1 MSMNLP
7 TRLLGALLAAIA
19 LIGAGAATAQ
29 ARNLTELRNKLKAES
44 RKLGASSGAYVVDL
58 TSGRE
63 LFKRDADRSLV
74 PASNEKLFT
83 TAVALLQ
90 FGEAGTLETTAQL
103 GPGATVDGDGRLDGD
118 LYLVGGGDPSLDDVA
133 LKGLAQRLVST
144 TGLTTITGGIVGDE
158 SVFDRRRGSFDSDFE
173 PDSDL
178 GGQLGGLT
186 WGHGRATP
194 GGPATVAAAR
204 LQFFLEK
211 LKVKVQRAAR
221 TAAPA
226 EAPDGAGEVVGTI
239 LSPPMKTL
247 AAIANQPSDNFYA
260 ETLVKNLGATF
271 GSAGTTGAGLR
282 VIRTRLKTFGLTPKL
297 ADGSGLSRSDRAT
310 PRQLVTLLREMATS
324 EVSTAFIGSLAV
336 PGKIG
341 TLAGRMRGTAA
352 DGRCQAKTGT
362 LRGVSALSGYCR
374 SVGDRIVAFSFLE
387 NKMDA
392 VSAKAIEDRMVPAIV
407 SYKP

>member
-1 MSMNLP
+1 MNLP
-7 TRLLGALLAAIA
+7 SRLLCAVLFALA
-19 LIGAGAATAQ
+19 LIGAGTATAQ
-29 ARNLTELRNKLKAES
+29 ARNLSELRNKLTAES

-58 TSGRE
+58 TNGGE
-63 LFKRDADRSLV
+63 LFQRNADKSLA

-90 FGEAGTLETTAQL
+90 FGEAGTLETAARL
-103 GPGATVDGDGRLDGD
+103 GQDVTVDADGLLDGD
-118 LYLVGGGDPSLDDVA
+118 LYLVGGGDPSLNDVG
-133 LKGLAQRLVST
+133 LKGLAQSLVT
-144 TGLTTITGGIVGDE
+144 KTGLKSITGGIVGDE
-158 SVFDRRRGSFDSDFE
+158 SFFDVRRGSFDSNFE

-211 LKVKVQRAAR
+211 LQVKVKRAAR
-221 TAAPA
+221 PGLVV
-226 EAPDGAGEVVGTI
+226 EAPGGAGAVAGTVV
-239 LSPPMKTL
+239 SPPMKTL
-247 AAIANQPSDNFYA
+247 AAVTNQPSDNFYA
-260 ETLVKNLGATF
+260 ETLVKDLGATF
-271 GSAGTTGAGLR
+271 GTEGTTSAGLTVVRTQLR
-282 VIRTRLKTFGLTPKL
+282 ALGLTPKL
-297 ADGSGLSRSDRAT
+297 VDGSGLSRSDRAT
-310 PRQLVTLLREMATS
+310 PRQLVTLLRAMSTADVATS
-324 EVSTAFIGSLAV
+324 FIGSLAV

-374 SVGDRIVAFSFLE
+374 TGGDRIIAFSFLE
-387 NKMDA
+387 NNMNA
-392 VSAKAIEDRMVPAIV
+392 LSAKAIEDRMVPAIV
-407 SYKP
+407 SYRP